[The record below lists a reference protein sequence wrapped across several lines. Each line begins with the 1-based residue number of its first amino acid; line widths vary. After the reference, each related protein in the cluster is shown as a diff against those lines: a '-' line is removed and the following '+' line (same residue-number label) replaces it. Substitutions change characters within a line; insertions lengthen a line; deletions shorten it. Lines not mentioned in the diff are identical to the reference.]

1 MEKDGGGGGG
11 KEAEGRSGEL
21 EEPERFWL
29 SPPALRSASERGMA
43 EFWFGGLVYK
53 ASRQMSPLAFGSS
66 FAKRSSIAWS
76 RASSSGGMIDS

>member
-1 MEKDGGGGGG
+1 MEKDGGKGRSEEAGGGEEIKKNR
-11 KEAEGRSGEL
+11 KEFRSHL
-21 EEPERFWL
+21 L
-29 SPPALRSASERGMA
+29 TLRSAIERGMA
-43 EFWFGGLVYK
+43 QFGFGGLVYR